1 MNYEYRICCFID
13 ILGFKSHI
21 DSTVDGSG
29 NDVEDKIKSVKQ
41 IIDIANKILIDY
53 DSGVSKSKM
62 VTQFSDSIVISFRIE
77 ETSEV
82 FYSLIDL
89 LHIAFELANNGY
101 LTRGGV
107 SVGKLLHTKNHIF
120 GPALVDAYIL
130 ESQKAINP
138 RIIVSEEV
146 IEIGKEF
153 RMPHNSLEDETES
166 IISCLSL
173 DDEGFYYIDYI
184 TQANDELDEPN
195 YDLVPYLKKLKSL
208 IEIGLNSNSNSVIT
222 KHEWLKKKYNNYLTQ
237 IQENIK
243 DWKHIDNDRQLLL
256 DFKNLTLIKD

>member
-21 DSTVDGSG
+21 DSTVDSSG
-29 NDVEDKIKSVKQ
+29 NDVEDKIRSIKRV
-41 IIDIANKILIDY
+41 IDIANKILIDY

-62 VTQFSDSIVISFRIE
+62 VTQFSDSIVISFKIE
-77 ETSEV
+77 ENSEV
-82 FYSLIDL
+82 FYSIIDL
-89 LHIAFELANNGY
+89 LHISFELANNGY

-107 SVGKLLHTKNHIF
+107 SVGKLVHSDKHIF

-130 ESQKAINP
+130 ESKKAINP

-146 IEIGKEF
+146 IEIGKTF
-153 RMPHNSLEDETES
+153 RLPINSVEDEAES
-166 IISCLSL
+166 IMSCISK
-173 DDEGFYYIDYI
+173 DNDGYYYIDYI

-195 YDLVPYLKKLKSL
+195 YDLLPYLLKLKAL
-208 IEIGLNSNSNSVIT
+208 IENGLSSGSTDVIS
-222 KHEWLKKKYNNYLTQ
+222 KHEWLRIKYNNYISQ

-243 DWKHIDNDRQLLL
+243 DWKHIDNDSKLLIA
-256 DFKNLTLIKD
+256 FKNLTLIK